1 MLANRLAPELKNLI
15 SHSQNAFIMKRY
27 IHDNFMFVHQMIKE
41 LHRKKVPTFFM
52 KLDISKA
59 FNTVSWSYL
68 IDIMSFLGFGI
79 RWRNWVSALWAS
91 TSSSFLIN
99 GYPGR
104 RICHK
109 RGVRQGGPLSPML
122 FLLAMELLYLLF
134 QYVQSMGALSFLH
147 GSCARFRVSLYVSD
161 ATVFI
166 NPSSQDLYTT
176 MLILRIF
183 GQASGLVTNMEKTEL
198 YPIRCQDINLDQLLD
213 TSLRTSSFP
222 CSYLGLP
229 LHYKKL
235 PRSMISPLVQKI
247 DNKLSGWKRNL
258 LSYLGRETLV
268 KMVLSAMT
276 THFLTVHKLP
286 KWVARDIDRFR

>member
-1 MLANRLAPELKNLI
+1 
-15 SHSQNAFIMKRY
+15 
-27 IHDNFMFVHQMIKE
+27 
-41 LHRKKVPTFFM
+41 
-52 KLDISKA
+52 
-59 FNTVSWSYL
+59 
-68 IDIMSFLGFGI
+68 
-79 RWRNWVSALWAS
+79 
-91 TSSSFLIN
+91 
-99 GYPGR
+99 
-104 RICHK
+104 
-109 RGVRQGGPLSPML
+109 ML

-147 GSCARFRVSLYVSD
+147 GSCARFRVSLYAGG

-247 DNKLSGWKRNL
+247 DNKLSRWKRNL